1 MINSYNL
8 LLDSVNKY
16 SIEISGNSLNKVYE
30 EFIINIVVALPVA
43 SLLLLLGGLLLKM
56 IYKRK
61 IDTADTEGL
70 MDSWEMRFFSNLLTY
85 VGLAGLVLGIL
96 LVILA
101 VL

>member
-1 MINSYNL
+1 MINSYN

-16 SIEISGNSLNKVYE
+16 SIEISGNSLSKVYE
-30 EFIINIVVALPVA
+30 EFISNIVVALPVA

-61 IDTADTEGL
+61 IDTAGPIDLVEL
-70 MDSWEMRFFSNLLTY
+70 KSLSSLFTY
-85 VGLAGLVLGIL
+85 VGLGGVLLGIL